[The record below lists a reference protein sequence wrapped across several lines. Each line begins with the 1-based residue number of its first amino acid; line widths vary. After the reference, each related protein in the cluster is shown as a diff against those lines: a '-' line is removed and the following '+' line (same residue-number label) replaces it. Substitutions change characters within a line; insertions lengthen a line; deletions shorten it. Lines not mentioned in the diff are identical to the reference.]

1 MPGSAGFSESRTGD
15 INRPAA
21 MSFYSSDLPLCSGTM
36 MHKQQL
42 IDIFRKI
49 LDTEEPFEFLAK
61 LTESELETLIAGV
74 RGRIDREK

>member
-1 MPGSAGFSESRTGD
+1 MPGAAGFRSAAPVISMAGGMSSQSR
-15 INRPAA
+15 N
-21 MSFYSSDLPLCSGTM
+21 LPLPPGTT

-49 LDTEEPFEFLAK
+49 LDTEEPFEFLLK

-74 RGRIDREK
+74 RGRIDREE

>member
-1 MPGSAGFSESRTGD
+1 
-15 INRPAA
+15 
-21 MSFYSSDLPLCSGTM
+21 MSLYSSYLPLCSGTM

-42 IDIFRKI
+42 IEIFRKI
-49 LDTEEPFEFLAK
+49 LDTEEPFEFLVK